1 MGALLALIPG
11 KDLLYG
17 ALLVA
22 FIAFGVY
29 ERHHLIAEGQQ
40 HELAAL
46 KTSSEQLQKQTAA
59 QTATLQAKAT
69 MAEQAYE
76 KEVLANSN
84 RPPVQSV
91 RLCIAPA
98 HSGGVVSAGG
108 AQVAGNAGASAA
120 AGSVR
125 PVPPGDPSGG
135 AGNAGPDIGKLLQ
148 ALADSADKVSAAL
161 REFQSR

>member
-69 MAEQAYE
+69 MAEQAYD
-76 KEVLANSN
+76 KEVNSLGAL
-84 RPPVQSV
+84 PAPVV
-91 RLCIAPA
+91 RLCVN
-98 HSGGVVSAGG
+98 SGSHPIVPAGG
-108 AQVAGNAGASAA
+108 GRVAGNAPAGAAA
-120 AGSVR
+120 AGVQQ
-125 PVPPGDPSGG
+125 VPSGDPSV
-135 AGNAGPDIGKLLQ
+135 AGPDIGGMLT
-148 ALADSADKVSAAL
+148 ALAARADDVSATL

>member
-46 KTSSEQLQKQTAA
+46 QASSDRLQKQTAA

-84 RPPVQSV
+84 QPPVVV
-91 RLCIAPA
+91 RMCDGPAA
-98 HSGGVVSAGG
+98 HSGGVVPAAGG
-108 AQVAGNAGASAA
+108 QVAGNAP
-120 AGSVR
+120 AGTVAGGVQQ
-125 PVPPGDPSGG
+125 VP
-135 AGNAGPDIGKLLQ
+135 AGNSVGRDIGGMLS
-148 ALADSADKVSAAL
+148 ALAARADEVSAAL